1 MAETTTTTTTTIT
14 TGNGFIDRNYARSFS
29 GILKIVQAIVV
40 FIAFLC
46 IRCSDWTH
54 YSTYRYFEV
63 VTIWFLVMVLIFYI
77 IYLTRLHLKITC
89 MHWPLTEFLHYV
101 VATILLLIASIVGA
115 TKTSGYAGLAAGVKL
130 LTSLFCSVVLW
141 LCINNSVWYWCLAV
155 LQDVVCSSTSNC
167 CITDPS
173 LKLREAV
180 SLDLYNKQSL
190 ISLLGSEESLCNNC
204 MQGHT

>member
-1 MAETTTTTTTTIT
+1 MRMEESTTTTIT
-14 TGNGFIDRNYARSFS
+14 RSTGSGFIDQNYAKSFS

-63 VTIWFLVMVLIFYI
+63 VTIWFLVMALVFYT

-115 TKTSGYAGLAAGVKL
+115 TKTYGYVGLAAGVFFGFASTILYGIGAWLSYKVWCVPQPA
-130 LTSLFCSVVLW
+130 TVSV
-141 LCINNSVWYWCLAV
+141 
-155 LQDVVCSSTSNC
+155 
-167 CITDPS
+167 
-173 LKLREAV
+173 
-180 SLDLYNKQSL
+180 
-190 ISLLGSEESLCNNC
+190 
-204 MQGHT
+204 